1 MSYAFSKLMNWFI
14 LTARSN
20 NWLSKEEETI
30 EENCES
36 NTDRASEGYGG
47 FSHSPAVLN
56 WIVVEWTKLNWAEL
70 NRTGLDW
77 SVVTELKRTNI
88 WAKLDWTE

>member
-1 MSYAFSKLMNWFI
+1 MNWFL

-20 NWLSKEEETI
+20 KWLSKEEETI

-36 NTDRASEGYGG
+36 NIDRASEGYGG

-56 WIVVEWTKLNWAEL
+56 WIVAEWTKLNWAEL

-77 SVVTELKRTNI
+77 NVVTELKRTNI
-88 WAKLDWTE
+88 WAELDWTE